1 MRLALITL
9 LAFLSTPVRSEPA
22 AAAYAAY
29 AAGDYAKAV
38 VIANEAGRA
47 EDLALAARAINA
59 VSYFDE
65 GRKSARKT
73 ANEAFAVAEQAV
85 ALDPTLPEAH
95 LQAAIALAL
104 KGARMSPVRAFLSGL
119 AGKAREKIDV
129 ALLLDAENPWA
140 LSTSAA
146 WRIEV
151 ARRGGGSLYGADPIK
166 GHDEFMKARALA
178 PDNLTIAYECAL
190 RLIADGRQGM
200 ARRRALF
207 ARRLACRGSSD
218 KVRSGR
224 SDARAPIQGGD
235 RRRSRCGKSLHRGAT
250 VSKPPRIRTGG
261 LRTAALRVT
270 GAHDR
275 DLQDHEH

>member
-1 MRLALITL
+1 MRLALIFF
-9 LAFLSTPVRSEPA
+9 LAILSTPARSEPA
-22 AAAYAAY
+22 SAAYAAY
-29 AAGDYAKAV
+29 AAGDYAQAV

-73 ANEAFAVAEQAV
+73 ANEALAVAEQAV
-85 ALDPTLPEAH
+85 ALDPDLPEAH

-129 ALLLDAENPWA
+129 ALSLDAENPWA

-190 RLIADGRQGM
+190 RLIADGRGEWRAEGLSSLDASLAAAPQTKFEADVQTL
-200 ARRRALF
+200 ARQFKA
-207 ARRLACRGSSD
+207 AIAAGP
-218 KVRSGR
+218 
-224 SDARAPIQGGD
+224 DAEKAFI
-235 RRRSRCGKSLHRGAT
+235 
-250 VSKPPRIRTGG
+250 
-261 LRTAALRVT
+261 AA
-270 GAHDR
+270 
-275 DLQDHEH
+275 QP